1 MHSQLH
7 IITSNH
13 LEVLATGLAGLLQS
27 LPDGGE
33 HNPLQPEQVLVQS
46 KGMQK
51 WLCMSIARING
62 VCANVEF
69 PFPNAFLER
78 LYGQLQGRSSASN
91 PYDPRALA
99 FRILYMLPD
108 LLDQPEFHA
117 LRSYLSHDQ
126 RPLKRYQLTRKI
138 ADMFDQYMVFRPDM
152 LLSWQAPTGP
162 GADPA
167 AAASTAASEQWQAE
181 LWRRLA
187 ADIQVPHRCAMQ
199 KQLIEHLADKD
210 ARMDW
215 LPPRLA
221 VFGISHLPPFH
232 LQVLEALARRIPI
245 YLFLLNPCRLYWSD
259 ILSDHQMIRRRASSD
274 HDASSPQLLY
284 LEQGNRLLASLG
296 HLGKHFFDFIHQSHA
311 RLNEVFRDNPETVL
325 GQIQQDILDMVDLSA
340 GAGEPPSRCARADGS
355 LRIHACHSPMRE
367 VQVLYDQL
375 LDMLAADSDLQPR
388 DIMVMTPD
396 IGIYAP
402 YIHAVFGAARGTD
415 QIRLPYSVTDQSILL
430 ENPTVEAFVQLL
442 DMVGSRFEASRVM
455 ALLECPAIHRRFG
468 LCDADLPV
476 VENWIRDTAICWG
489 WNGADRRQHNLPGFN
504 ENTWQAGLD
513 RLMLGYAMAADNT
526 RLFAGIL
533 PYEGIEAGQHHII
546 GGLTQFAESLHET
559 IGQLASQDNPAQWHP
574 ALNRLLER
582 FFDTNDQSARE
593 LQALHAAIDQ
603 LQTFAGDENK
613 ERLTIEVV
621 RQYLKDT
628 LARTTLDSGFM
639 SGGVTFCAM
648 LPMRS
653 IPMRIICL
661 LGMNHDAF
669 PRQDHEPGFNLIA
682 LAPRKGDR
690 SKRSDDRYLFLETL
704 LSARDILYLSYIG
717 QDIQDNAAISPSV
730 VVDEL
735 LEYVQEG
742 FGIDGSQL
750 VARHP
755 LHGFSPT
762 YFNHSDPLLFS
773 YSKENLAAAALTM
786 GGGREQPFFHQAL
799 APPAEHWYQCGVTQL
814 IGFFNHPTRYIMEQR
829 LGVYLGQATDVLEDR
844 ERFSLDPLSQ
854 YQINQQ
860 LFKAFLNDTPP
871 QTTYAVARAAGLLP
885 HGTVGKVLHRELGA
899 GVRQYIDETACYGQD
914 TEPRGVYTQIEIAPF
929 SLHGTIDAIYPEAR
943 VVFRMG
949 KPRPKDLLSAFI
961 YHLVML
967 VTTEADVPRTSI
979 LVCKGGHVWQWG
991 AMTPLEAR
999 TTLKAFLELYWQGL
1013 QKPLPFFCRSSFEYA
1028 NQCISKKRSAK
1039 EALASATKTWIGND
1053 FSPGESS
1060 DPYYERCFARRDPL
1074 SAQFED
1080 SALTVFGPI
1089 LAHRLQEPA

>member
-1 MHSQLH
+1 MSSQLH

-13 LEVLATGLAGLLQS
+13 LEILATGLAGLLQS

-78 LYGQLQGRSSASN
+78 LYGQLQGRSSAGN

-99 FRILYMLPD
+99 FRILYMLPY
-108 LLDQPEFHA
+108 LLDQPEFQP

-126 RPLKRYQLTRKI
+126 RPLKRYQLARKI
-138 ADMFDQYMVFRPDM
+138 ADMIDQYMVFRPDM
-152 LLSWQAPTGP
+152 LLSWQARTGA

-167 AAASTAASEQWQAE
+167 SIAAPAQWQAE
-181 LWRRLA
+181 LWRRLTA
-187 ADIQVPHRCAMQ
+187 EIQAPHRCAMQ
-199 KQLIEHLADKD
+199 KQLIEHLIDKD
-210 ARMDW
+210 AKMDW
-215 LPPRLA
+215 LPTRLA

-232 LQVLEALARRIPI
+232 LQVLEALAQRIPI

-274 HDASSPQLLY
+274 HDASNPELMY

-296 HLGKHFFDFIHQSHA
+296 QLGKHFFDFIHQSHA
-311 RLNEVFRDNPETVL
+311 QLNEVFRDNPETVL
-325 GQIQQDILDMVDLSA
+325 GQIQQDILDMVDRCSA
-340 GAGEPPSRCARADGS
+340 GAGEPPSRCAQVDGS
-355 LRIHACHSPMRE
+355 LRINACHSPMRE

-375 LDMLAADSDLQPR
+375 LDMLAADNDLQPR

-396 IGIYAP
+396 IGTYAP
-402 YIHAVFGAARGTD
+402 YIHAVFGAAQGAD

-430 ENPTVEAFVQLL
+430 ENPTVEAFIQLL
-442 DMVGSRFEASRVM
+442 DLVGSRFEATRVM
-455 ALLECPAIHRRFG
+455 ALLECPAVHQRFG
-468 LCDADLPV
+468 LCAADLPV

-489 WNGADRRQHNLPGFN
+489 WSGAHRRRHNLPGFD

-533 PYEGIEAGQHHII
+533 PYDGIDAGQYPII
-546 GGLTQFAESLHET
+546 AGLTQFAESLHEA
-559 IGQLASQDNPAQWHP
+559 IGQLASQDDPAQWHP
-574 ALNRLLER
+574 VLNRLLER
-582 FFDTNDQSARE
+582 FFEINDQSARE
-593 LQALHAAIDQ
+593 LQGLHAAIDQ
-603 LQTFAGDENK
+603 LQKFAGDEK
-613 ERLTIEVV
+613 GERLTIEVV
-621 RQYLKDT
+621 RQYLKDA

-653 IPMRIICL
+653 IPMRVICL

-742 FGIDGSQL
+742 FGIDRRQL

-762 YFNHSDPLLFS
+762 YFNNSDPLLFS
-773 YSKENLAAAALTM
+773 YSRQNLAAAALTT
-786 GGGREQPFFHQAL
+786 GGGSEQPFFDQAL
-799 APPAEHWYQCGVTQL
+799 APPAEHWYQCGVAQL
-814 IGFFNHPTRYIMEQR
+814 IGFFHHPTRYIMEQR

-860 LFKAFLNDTPP
+860 LLRACLTDTP
-871 QTTYAVARAAGLLP
+871 QQAAYAVARAAGVLP
-885 HGTVGKVLHRELGA
+885 HGTVGKVLHRQLGA
-899 GVRQYIDETACYGQD
+899 KVRQYINETTCYGQD
-914 TEPRGVYTQIEIAPF
+914 REPRSVYTQIEIAPF

-943 VVFRMG
+943 IVFRMG
-949 KPRPKDLLSAFI
+949 APRPKDLLSAFI

-967 VTTEADVPRTSI
+967 VTTDPDVPRSSI
-979 LVCKGGHVWQWG
+979 LVCKEGQVWQWG
-991 AMTPLEAR
+991 AMTPPEAR
-999 TTLKAFLELYWQGL
+999 TTLQTLLDLYWQGL
-1013 QKPLPFFCRSSFEYA
+1013 QKPLAFFCRSSFEYA
-1028 NQCISKKRSAK
+1028 NQCIAKQQPPKK
-1039 EALASATKTWIGND
+1039 ALASAAKHGSAMIFHPANRWILIMNVVSRAGT
-1053 FSPGESS
+1053 
-1060 DPYYERCFARRDPL
+1060 RCQPN
-1074 SAQFED
+1074 SN
-1080 SALTVFGPI
+1080 
-1089 LAHRLQEPA
+1089 H